1 MEQVLS
7 ALSGAVQGVHPFV
20 IYLAGINALTFILF
34 TIDYAIAR
42 YNQDE
47 DTGLMDGRVL
57 TLLAVAG
64 GALGMLLALMLFT
77 RNHMNKHNIAWWFN
91 AIVFLIVW
99 VLVVLVWAG
108 VIVVDLEPGASF
120 NAPVIV
126 AIDAYLLAVNVI
138 TFAVFC
144 LDKKRAIDRGSRLP
158 EATLLGLSL
167 AGGPLAVSSGCA
179 SPTIRRPSG
188 ISRRG
193 CPPSSSCTSRCFFLP
208 TAPGLFR
215 GASNEN
221 SGQHADD
228 PISRFCFSRHR
239 AVRMRQTG

>member
-1 MEQVLS
+1 MEQALS
-7 ALSGAVQGVHPFV
+7 ALGGAVQGVHPFV

-34 TIDYAIAR
+34 AIDYAIAR

-47 DTGLMDGRVL
+47 DTGLMDGRIL
-57 TLLAVAG
+57 TLFAVAG
-64 GALGMLLALMLFT
+64 GALGMLLALMIFT
-77 RNHMNKHNIAWWFN
+77 RNHMNKHNIAWWFS

-126 AIDAYLLAVNVI
+126 ALGAYLLAINVI

-144 LDKKRAIDRGSRLP
+144 LDKKRAIDRGSRFP

-167 AGGPLAVSSGCA
+167 AGGALGGIAGMRVAP
-179 SPTIRRPSG
+179 IRRPSG
-188 ISRRG
+188 ISRWG
-193 CPPSSSCTSRCFFLP
+193 CLPSSSSTSRCFFLP
-208 TAPGLFR
+208 TALGLFR
-215 GASNEN
+215 GTLNGIF
-221 SGQHADD
+221 GQHPDD
-228 PISRFCFSRHR
+228 PISRFCFSRHHT
-239 AVRMRQTG
+239 VRMR

>member
-1 MEQVLS
+1 MEQALS
-7 ALSGAVQGVHPFV
+7 ALGGAVQGVHPFV

-34 TIDYAIAR
+34 AIDYAIAR

-47 DTGLMDGRVL
+47 DTGLMDGRIL
-57 TLLAVAG
+57 TLFAVAG
-64 GALGMLLALMLFT
+64 GALGMLLALMIFT
-77 RNHMNKHNIAWWFN
+77 RNHMNKHNIAWWFS

-126 AIDAYLLAVNVI
+126 ALGAYLLAINVI

-144 LDKKRAIDRGSRLP
+144 LDKKRAIDRGSRFP

-167 AGGPLAVSSGCA
+167 AGGALGGIAGMRVA
-179 SPTIRRPSG
+179 HQRRPSG
-188 ISRRG
+188 ISRWG
-193 CPPSSSCTSRCFFLP
+193 CLPSSSSTSRCFFLP
-208 TAPGLFR
+208 TALGLFR
-215 GASNEN
+215 GTLNGIF
-221 SGQHADD
+221 GQHPDD
-228 PISRFCFSRHR
+228 PISRFCFSRHHT
-239 AVRMRQTG
+239 VRMR

>member
-1 MEQVLS
+1 MEQALS
-7 ALSGAVQGVHPFV
+7 ALGGAVQGVHPFV

-34 TIDYAIAR
+34 AIDYAIAR

-47 DTGLMDGRVL
+47 DTGLMDGRIL
-57 TLLAVAG
+57 TLFAVAG
-64 GALGMLLALMLFT
+64 GALGMLLALMIFT
-77 RNHMNKHNIAWWFN
+77 RNHMNKHNIAWWFS

-126 AIDAYLLAVNVI
+126 ALGAYLLAINVI

-144 LDKKRAIDRGSRLP
+144 LDKKRAIDRGSRFP

-167 AGGPLAVSSGCA
+167 AGGPLEASPGCA

-188 ISRRG
+188 ISRWG
-193 CPPSSSCTSRCFFLP
+193 CLPSSSSTSRCFFLP
-208 TAPGLFR
+208 TALGLFR
-215 GASNEN
+215 GTLNGIF
-221 SGQHADD
+221 GQHPDD
-228 PISRFCFSRHR
+228 PISRFCFSRHHT
-239 AVRMRQTG
+239 VRMR

>member
-1 MEQVLS
+1 MEQALS
-7 ALSGAVQGVHPFV
+7 ALGGAVQGVHPFV

-34 TIDYAIAR
+34 AIDYAIAR

-47 DTGLMDGRVL
+47 DTGLMDGRIL
-57 TLLAVAG
+57 TLFAVAG
-64 GALGMLLALMLFT
+64 GALGMLLALMIFT
-77 RNHMNKHNIAWWFN
+77 RNHMNKHNIAWWFS

-126 AIDAYLLAVNVI
+126 ALGAYLLAINVI

-144 LDKKRAIDRGSRLP
+144 LDKKRAIDRGSRFP
-158 EATLLGLSL
+158 EATLLGSRE
-167 AGGPLAVSSGCA
+167 GPLEASPGCA

-188 ISRRG
+188 ISRWG
-193 CPPSSSCTSRCFFLP
+193 CLPSSSSTSRCFFLP
-208 TAPGLFR
+208 TALGLFR
-215 GASNEN
+215 GTLNGIF
-221 SGQHADD
+221 GQHPDD
-228 PISRFCFSRHR
+228 PISRFCFSRHHT
-239 AVRMRQTG
+239 VRMR

>member
-1 MEQVLS
+1 MEQALS
-7 ALSGAVQGVHPFV
+7 ALGGAVQGVHPFV

-34 TIDYAIAR
+34 AIDYAIAR

-47 DTGLMDGRVL
+47 DTGLMDGRIL
-57 TLLAVAG
+57 TLFAVAG
-64 GALGMLLALMLFT
+64 GALGMLLALMIFT
-77 RNHMNKHNIAWWFN
+77 RNHMNKHNIAWWFS

-126 AIDAYLLAVNVI
+126 ALGAYLLAINVI

-144 LDKKRAIDRGSRLP
+144 LDKKRAIDRGSRFP

-167 AGGPLAVSSGCA
+167 AGGALG
-179 SPTIRRPSG
+179 G
-188 ISRRG
+188 IAGMRVAHHK
-193 CPPSSSCTSRCFFLP
+193 TSMAKMNSLCDKEIMP
-208 TAPGLFR
+208 TALVLFR
-215 GASNEN
+215 GTLNGIF
-221 SGQHADD
+221 GQHPDD
-228 PISRFCFSRHR
+228 PISRFCFSRHHT
-239 AVRMRQTG
+239 VRMR

>member
-1 MEQVLS
+1 MEQALS
-7 ALSGAVQGVHPFV
+7 ALGGAVQGVHPFV

-34 TIDYAIAR
+34 AIDYAIAR

-47 DTGLMDGRVL
+47 DTGLMDGRIL
-57 TLLAVAG
+57 TLFAVAG
-64 GALGMLLALMLFT
+64 GALGMLLALMIFT
-77 RNHMNKHNIAWWFN
+77 RNHMNKHNIAWWFS

-126 AIDAYLLAVNVI
+126 ALGAYLLAINVI

-144 LDKKRAIDRGSRLP
+144 LDKKRAIDRGSRFP

-167 AGGPLAVSSGCA
+167 AGGALEASPGCA

-188 ISRRG
+188 ISRWG
-193 CPPSSSCTSRCFFLP
+193 CLPSSSSTSRCFFLP
-208 TAPGLFR
+208 TALGLFR
-215 GASNEN
+215 GTLNGIF
-221 SGQHADD
+221 GQHPDD
-228 PISRFCFSRHR
+228 PISRFCFSRHHT
-239 AVRMRQTG
+239 VRMR

>member
-7 ALSGAVQGVHPFV
+7 ALGGAVQGVRPFV

-34 TIDYAIAR
+34 AIDYAIAH
-42 YNQDE
+42 YNRDE
-47 DTGLMDGRVL
+47 DTGLMNGRIL
-57 TLLAVAG
+57 TLFAVAG

-77 RNHMNKHNIAWWFN
+77 RNHMNKNNIAWWFS
-91 AIVFLIVW
+91 AIVFLIAW

-126 AIDAYLLAVNVI
+126 ALGAYPLAINVI

-144 LDKKRAIDRGSRLP
+144 LDKKRTIDRGSRFP

-167 AGGPLAVSSGCA
+167 AGGALGGIVGMR
-179 SPTIRRPSG
+179 RRP
-188 ISRRG
+188 
-193 CPPSSSCTSRCFFLP
+193 P
-208 TAPGLFR
+208 
-215 GASNEN
+215 
-221 SGQHADD
+221 
-228 PISRFCFSRHR
+228 
-239 AVRMRQTG
+239 

>member
-1 MEQVLS
+1 
-7 ALSGAVQGVHPFV
+7 
-20 IYLAGINALTFILF
+20 
-34 TIDYAIAR
+34 
-42 YNQDE
+42 
-47 DTGLMDGRVL
+47 MDGRIL
-57 TLLAVAG
+57 TLFAVAG
-64 GALGMLLALMLFT
+64 GALGMLLALMLFIG
-77 RNHMNKHNIAWWFN
+77 NHMNKRNIAWWFN

-120 NAPVIV
+120 NASVVV
-126 AIDAYLLAVNVI
+126 ALGAYLFAINVI

-144 LDKKRAIDRGSRLP
+144 LDKKRAIDRGSRFP
-158 EATLLGLSL
+158 EATSLDLSL
-167 AGGPLAVSSGCA
+167 AGALAVSLGCA
-179 SPTIRRPSG
+179 SPTIRSPSG

-215 GASNEN
+215 GTLNGS

-228 PISRFCFSRHR
+228 PISRFRFSRHR
-239 AVRMRQTG
+239 TVRMR